1 MDVVNLIKN
10 KVTGQSD
17 DDFNATSHQIETGTD
32 TLVVFDHDK
41 NTSNIVDVLRV
52 TDIEVKATQ
61 YVVPK
66 SDCEIT
72 AGPYG
77 RVFFYRAPTKSIEV
91 VENLAALEK
100 STVLSQITAY
110 KPPDTAVKFNLHA
123 VMLWFIVFVL
133 IIVVAVK

>member
-1 MDVVNLIKN
+1 MDVVTLVKN
-10 KVTGQSD
+10 KVTGRND

-41 NTSNIVDVLRV
+41 NTSNIVDVLSV
-52 TDIEVKATQ
+52 TDNEVKAVKH
-61 YVVPK
+61 VVPK

-77 RVFFYRAPTKSIEV
+77 RVFFYRAPTKSIETT
-91 VENLAALEK
+91 EHLADLEK

-110 KPPDTAVKFNLHA
+110 KPPDTSVKFNWHA